1 MGKPGPRPKAVRAR
15 EDRTQHREQ
24 EFVHVVAD
32 GQVRGPELPDGD
44 WPDATVRWW
53 QTWRTSA
60 QAQGFS
66 PTDWDFLLD
75 TALLHRA
82 LWLGDTR
89 VASEL
94 RLRLVKFGPT
104 EDDRA
109 RLRVRIDDPATA
121 RVSDTTRRARLL
133 ALTDERTT

>member
-15 EDRTQHREQ
+15 EDRTQKRQ
-24 EFVHVVAD
+24 AEFVHVSAD

-44 WPDATVRWW
+44 WPEATVAWW
-53 QTWRTSA
+53 DTWRRSA

-109 RLRVRIDDPATA
+109 RLRVRIDNEPTA
-121 RVSDTTRRARLL
+121 RTSDPDRRARLL
-133 ALTDERTT
+133 ALANERQP